1 MSVNEFQELLLN
13 KSEIE
18 KILGL
23 SINLTGNSDYEDFK
37 MLKMIDVNDVIAIF
51 LDLPV
56 GIYAND
62 IREHYRYNTIF
73 NAICEYS
80 ENNKSDDIQVECDIN
95 GNIYNIKVSHNFA
108 RQWAIT
114 HGLSWNV
121 PPYREINLNKETE
134 NNEEILQLQSR
145 ITELEQQLADTQ
157 KQLAELQKSTQTKK
171 ETINQSAVNNN
182 EFFIYGHSSE
192 LLEILMKACKEFWQN
207 YQTPPKNSVIESWIE
222 ANYPIKEYPYVS
234 KSARQYI
241 ATILRPQPK
250 IK

>member
-121 PPYREINLNKETE
+121 PPYREINLNKESE
-134 NNEEILQLQSR
+134 NNEETLQLQSR

-157 KQLAELQKSTQTKK
+157 KQLADLQNSLPDESISKSKERIRDTNKALFALLCHQNKNYSESGNLNALTQM
-171 ETINQSAVNNN
+171 INIDLKHEDIQ
-182 EFFIYGHSSE
+182 YSSKISYNT
-192 LLEILMKACKEFWQN
+192 LDNL
-207 YQTPPKNSVIESWIE
+207 
-222 ANYPIKEYPYVS
+222 IKESPTKY
-234 KSARQYI
+234 KFF
-241 ATILRPQPK
+241 K
-250 IK
+250 

>member
-1 MSVNEFQELLLN
+1 MSVNEFQGLLLN

-157 KQLAELQKSTQTKK
+157 KQLADLQNSLPDESISKSKEQIRDTNKALFALLCHQNKNYSESGNLNALTQM
-171 ETINQSAVNNN
+171 INIDLKHEDIQ
-182 EFFIYGHSSE
+182 YSSKISYNT
-192 LLEILMKACKEFWQN
+192 LDNL
-207 YQTPPKNSVIESWIE
+207 
-222 ANYPIKEYPYVS
+222 IKESPTKY
-234 KSARQYI
+234 KFF
-241 ATILRPQPK
+241 K
-250 IK
+250 